1 MVDPDRRADVPASP
15 RNPTAAPESQALA
28 ERFDAHGYDWESIL
42 SGDASVPEVS
52 VRTLPKDLVHL
63 RDTDL
68 KKSLFFRSLLP
79 AALQV
84 NREIE
89 AARDRLRDLKSDLD
103 RGARLDP
110 VDDAWLAAIAES
122 YGGDPNDLDG
132 LLLRVDAVP
141 PSLVLAQAAEES
153 GWGTSRFVREGNAL
167 FGQYTW
173 NDAHDGIVPS
183 DNAGDGSRRVRAFTN
198 VKAAIAAYVHNLNS
212 HPAYERFRARRA
224 SGASGYD
231 LVASL
236 KSYSVRGSDYVE
248 TIRVI
253 MRANRLD
260 AVDQAELTGEV
271 QVSRYP

>member
-1 MVDPDRRADVPASP
+1 M
-15 RNPTAAPESQALA
+15 
-28 ERFDAHGYDWESIL
+28 
-42 SGDASVPEVS
+42 
-52 VRTLPKDLVHL
+52 
-63 RDTDL
+63 
-68 KKSLFFRSLLP
+68 
-79 AALQV
+79 
-84 NREIE
+84 
-89 AARDRLRDLKSDLD
+89 
-103 RGARLDP
+103 
-110 VDDAWLAAIAES
+110 
-122 YGGDPNDLDG
+122 
-132 LLLRVDAVP
+132 
-141 PSLVLAQAAEES
+141 
-153 GWGTSRFVREGNAL
+153 
-167 FGQYTW
+167 
-173 NDAHDGIVPS
+173 PS